1 MTTSFRSI
9 HGIQKK
15 SAAQIEI
22 LCLQGGEE
30 SSKLARLV
38 FPISYFGVWYE
49 TQLTNTS
56 LRKKRPKNNI
66 QTQGVPA
73 TGG

>member
-9 HGIQKK
+9 HGIKKK

-22 LCLQGGEE
+22 LYLEGGEG
-30 SSKLARLV
+30 SSKLARRV

-49 TQLTNTS
+49 TQLANTF

-66 QTQGVPA
+66 
-73 TGG
+73 